1 MFYYLQMNLNQ
12 LIMKKA
18 GLLLGL
24 LLLLGLNYQCTEDED
39 IQENVKM
46 VNPYEK
52 DGGEDGD
59 QEIDTDRD

>member
-1 MFYYLQMNLNQ
+1 
-12 LIMKKA
+12 MKKA

-39 IQENVKM
+39 IQANVKM

-52 DGGEDGD
+52 DGGEESSDGL
-59 QEIDTDRD
+59 DTNKD